1 MASHCRCKGGAGNA
15 TVSANLSG
23 SSSVGLTLLVH
34 GGWRGGGAWLRL
46 RRRHRAF
53 ANPRAVLQRQ
63 PAATP
68 TQSDEEALEVFPQPG

>member
-1 MASHCRCKGGAGNA
+1 MPAGAP
-15 TVSANLSG
+15 LSSPAALLQQLQGG
-23 SSSVGLTLLVH
+23 SSSDGLTLQVQ
-34 GGWRGGGAWLRL
+34 GGRRGGGAWLRL